1 MATFV
6 LVHGG
11 GHGGWCYAKVARRLR
26 EAGHLVYCPTL
37 SGLADRAHL
46 VGPEIDLNTHIEDV
60 ARLIFFED
68 LTDVI
73 LAGHSYGGM
82 VITGV
87 GDRVP
92 ERIAHLVFLDAA
104 LPRNSETLFE
114 IAASQ
119 IGPARTP
126 DRTINDVEMAQWPD
140 VYTPEV
146 FGVSDPEDIVWMAER
161 LTPHPWKCY
170 VTPLELTNEAAML
183 AIPRT
188 IINCTPTLGVRPK
201 DKLQRVFEA
210 ERVWEIDTGHDL
222 MVTEPEKTAEMLLR
236 VAAL

>member
-1 MATFV
+1 MTSRGGGRSRSALVESGPRCVRLGAFQPEGRQAMATFV

-11 GHGGWCYAKVARRLR
+11 GHGGWCYAKVAPRLR

-68 LTDVI
+68 LADVI

-104 LPRNSETLFE
+104 
-114 IAASQ
+114 
-119 IGPARTP
+119 
-126 DRTINDVEMAQWPD
+126 
-140 VYTPEV
+140 
-146 FGVSDPEDIVWMAER
+146 
-161 LTPHPWKCY
+161 
-170 VTPLELTNEAAML
+170 
-183 AIPRT
+183 
-188 IINCTPTLGVRPK
+188 
-201 DKLQRVFEA
+201 
-210 ERVWEIDTGHDL
+210 
-222 MVTEPEKTAEMLLR
+222 
-236 VAAL
+236 